1 MDRLI
6 ALIGAAVPVAI
17 GALVLVRSD
26 QRRIGGLLVAH
37 GLTIGLFL
45 GLPGE
50 PATSRP
56 GMVADQ
62 LLAGTWTL
70 LFLWLV
76 LIAYLLP
83 DGHPASRRQ
92 RTWIRL
98 GLVGN
103 VVFWVGA
110 AGDPNLF
117 APEPLPVP
125 WLPAEV
131 STAVGVV
138 GLIWVVVFFFGSVV
152 SVLRRLRGSA
162 GDDRLRLLWFLFG
175 ALSIPLALLL
185 NWASYFLLD
194 DPSP

>member
-1 MDRLI
+1 MDTLI
-6 ALIGAAVPVAI
+6 ALIAAAVPVAV
-17 GALVLVRSD
+17 GALVLIRSD

-37 GLTIGLFL
+37 GLCIGIFL

-83 DGHPASRRQ
+83 DGHAASPRQ

-110 AGDPNLF
+110 AGDPSLF
-117 APEPLPVP
+117 E
-125 WLPAEV
+125 
-131 STAVGVV
+131 T
-138 GLIWVVVFFFGSVV
+138 
-152 SVLRRLRGSA
+152 
-162 GDDRLRLLWFLFG
+162 
-175 ALSIPLALLL
+175 
-185 NWASYFLLD
+185 
-194 DPSP
+194 